1 MHQCAGLASAASSV
15 PLEHPFVSDKKP
27 VRRSQAW
34 FGRQDRD
41 GFVHRSWIKNQ
52 GYPHDL
58 LDGRPI
64 IGICNTWSEL
74 TPCNGHFRELA
85 EFVKRGVYEAGG
97 FPLEFPVMSLGETQL
112 RPTAML
118 FRNLASMDVE
128 ESIRG
133 NPIDGVVLLM
143 GCDKTTPALLMGAA
157 SVDLPT
163 IGISGGPMLT
173 GHFRGKQLGSGTGV
187 WQMSEDVRAGKM
199 SQEEFTAA
207 ESCMHRSKGH
217 CMTMGTA
224 STMASMV
231 EALGVALPGNAAI
244 PAVDARR
251 YRQAQL
257 TGRRIV
263 EMVEEDMKLSKILT
277 RSAFENAIRT
287 NAAIGG
293 STNAVIHLLAIA
305 GRIGVP
311 LTLEDWDKL
320 GSELPCL
327 VNLQPSGKY
336 LMEDFYYAGGLPAVM
351 REIKH
356 VLDGKA
362 ITVNG
367 KSMGENIADAPNWNR
382 EVIKPLDDP
391 FKAHAGIAVLR
402 GNLAPDG
409 AVIKPSAASPHL
421 LKHRGRAVVFES
433 IEDLHARIDDEQLDI
448 DETCIMVL
456 KGCGPKGY
464 PGMAEVGNM
473 PLPPKLLRKGIT
485 DLVRISDARMSGT
498 AYGTVVL
505 HVSPEAA
512 AGGPLALVKN
522 GDFIEVD
529 VPGRRLHLDVSEAEL
544 ASRRAAWQAPEAPK
558 RGWYK
563 LYVDHVQQAHLGA
576 DLDLLVGG
584 SGAEVKR
591 DSH

>member
-1 MHQCAGLASAASSV
+1 MDAK
-15 PLEHPFVSDKKP
+15 KKP
-27 VRRSQAW
+27 RLRSHEW
-34 FGRQDRD
+34 FGKADRD
-41 GFVHRSWIKNQ
+41 GFMHRSWMKGQ
-52 GYPHDL
+52 GYPDDL
-58 LDGRPI
+58 FDGRPV

-85 EFVKRGVYEAGG
+85 EYVKRGVYEAGG

-143 GCDKTTPALLMGAA
+143 GCDKTTPALMMGAA
-157 SVDLPT
+157 SCDLPT
-163 IGISGGPMLT
+163 IGLSGGPMLS
-173 GHFRGKQLGSGTGV
+173 GKFQGQDLGSGTSV
-187 WQMSEDVRAGKM
+187 WKMSEEVRAGRM
-199 SQEEFTAA
+199 TLEEFNSA

-251 YRQAQL
+251 ARQAQL

-263 EMVEEDMKLSKILT
+263 AMVNEDLRLSKILT
-277 RSAFENAIRT
+277 RNAFENAIKV

-305 GRIGVP
+305 GRMGVQ
-311 LTLEDWDKL
+311 LELDDWDRL
-320 GSELPCL
+320 GSTLPCL
-327 VNLQPSGKY
+327 VNLQPSGQY

-351 REIKH
+351 KEIAH
-356 VLDGKA
+356 LLCTDA
-362 ITVNG
+362 LTVNG
-367 KSMGENIADAPNWNR
+367 KTVGANLEDAPCWNR
-382 EVIKPLDDP
+382 DVVRPFADP
-391 FKAHAGIAVLR
+391 FKPQAGIAVLR
-402 GNLAPDG
+402 GNLAVNG

-421 LKHRGRAVVFES
+421 LQHRGRAVVFEN
-433 IEDLHARIDDEQLDI
+433 IEDFKERIGDESLDI
-448 DETCIMVL
+448 DEHCIMVL
-456 KGCGPKGY
+456 KNCGPRGY

-473 PLPPKLLRKGIT
+473 PLPPKVLRKGIT
-485 DLVRISDARMSGT
+485 DMVRISDARMSGT

-512 AGGPLALVKN
+512 AGGTLALVQS
-522 GDFIEVD
+522 GDIIELD
-529 VPGRRLHLDVSEAEL
+529 VPARRLHLEVSEAEL
-544 ASRRAAWQAPEAPK
+544 AKRRASWTGVPAPT

-563 LYVDHVQQAHLGA
+563 LYTDHVQQAHLGA

-584 SGAEVKR
+584 SGTHVPR